1 MSETVGRRQRRARAE
16 SRSGCLR
23 QLIVGEL
30 RSYSPAYESMAML
43 DTVATALIA
52 GATNSGRA
60 YTGAKVLSLTA
71 LDHAS
76 YPAESGLCTM
86 LCVVLWCGP
95 PVVSWVATDLD
106 LDAARAPGAHKIA
119 EGALPESLALEFHR
133 AGLLRAPS
141 LCFEPSRPMLP
152 PTRFVLAAIR
162 PALQACVDVAWD
174 GSVSRRCPRTPGACV
189 ACDRVWR
196 TALHLVEPP
205 TSLSSSATR
214 TATASARPIVRAL
227 ASVIAQ
233 APTPSCLPRTSFAAT
248 SLASPTQALCKSPVV
263 PPAPDAQ
270 QQRQG
275 PPLSDQR
282 AKRQR
287 RDPAECVLVATEHP
301 LPTRPTQ
308 ATAPASVAVVAAAP
322 VVHPRCACAT
332 CGAASRFCVGKIV
345 RVECTAGCRTP
356 FHRTCWRAMAVVPD
370 ETRACETPD
379 CWGLWARVTSAR
391 RASDGSESAPYIEW
405 SRPQRRPAA
414 SVAAATTKDGAKSTT
429 TRRRMGRAGASA
441 MGPPAPTPP
450 AKGEDQTR
458 TPYKQKAADTDHNDN
473 NTPDGDQEDGNEN
486 TYVGRVRRRRP
497 RQQLRGPPHKRIDPL
512 KVVAR
517 PATATADTDRSD
529 ERAVAEQH
537 ATRLKRQQTDALV
550 RNAIAAT
557 TTTKPLDGS
566 GRKRSRR
573 SRTAKKEA
581 VQTTAPAS
589 DDAVSQ
595 GDTSSRGPRDVYGVW
610 AAFFEWDHVPLSLLP
625 EAPATPPS
633 VGRMWTLPPLLR
645 DDVPRASAVWACLC
659 TSVPLA

>member
-16 SRSGCLR
+16 SRGGCLR

-141 LCFEPSRPMLP
+141 VCFEPSRPMLP

-162 PALQACVDVAWD
+162 PALQACVNVAPD

-205 TSLSSSATR
+205 TSPSSSATR
-214 TATASARPIVRAL
+214 AATVSARPIVRAL

-233 APTPSCLPRTSFAAT
+233 ATTSSPRQASFAPAHQ
-248 SLASPTQALCKSPVV
+248 ASSTQTPAL
-263 PPAPDAQ
+263 PAHDAQ
-270 QQRQG
+270 QRQRRQQQQG
-275 PPLSDQR
+275 PPLADQR

-287 RDPAECVLVATEHP
+287 REHKECVPIATEHP

-308 ATAPASVAVVAAAP
+308 ATTPASVGVVAAAP
-322 VVHPRCACAT
+322 VVHPRCACAA
-332 CGAASRFCVGKIV
+332 CSAASRFCVGKIV

-370 ETRACETPD
+370 ETRACATPD

-391 RASDGSESAPYIEW
+391 RASDGSESTPYIEW
-405 SRPQRRPAA
+405 SRPQRRPTA
-414 SVAAATTKDGAKSTT
+414 SVATATTKDGAKSTT

-441 MGPPAPTPP
+441 MGPPAPMPP

-458 TPYKQKAADTDHNDN
+458 MPCKQKTADTDHNDN
-473 NTPDGDQEDGNEN
+473 TLDGDQEDGNEGA
-486 TYVGRVRRRRP
+486 YVGRVRRRRP

-517 PATATADTDRSD
+517 PAIATADTDRSD

-581 VQTTAPAS
+581 VQTTTPAS
-589 DDAVSQ
+589 DDAVPSS
-595 GDTSSRGPRDVYGVW
+595 DAPSRGPQDVYGVW

-625 EAPATPPS
+625 EAPAAPPS

-645 DDVPRASAVWACLC
+645 EDVPRASAVWACLC